1 MKLHEIYGTFL
12 SLVSAKERMESFCLL
27 DFEEH
32 ESSYYGLY
40 YIYGKKYE
48 GESFQIVNNIDL
60 LDNEPLE
67 EGGFPVVLYVN
78 NTNPDQNEVF
88 ATLEDFV
95 LISSEHF

>member
-12 SLVSAKERMESFCLL
+12 SLVSAKERIESFCLL

-48 GESFQIVNNIDL
+48 GESFQIV
-60 LDNEPLE
+60 
-67 EGGFPVVLYVN
+67 
-78 NTNPDQNEVF
+78 TW
-88 ATLEDFV
+88 
-95 LISSEHF
+95 